1 MGKEGEGVH
10 PLVKKVFLVDSR
22 NEIIGWGKPPLDG
35 GAAVPLKKFFTPP
48 CNSRSENGQKW
59 TLPRVKWV
67 PPPSKIGAN
76 SLKMA
81 KIPREL
87 APRVK
92 IFPAA
97 EGGQQ
102 IFHIAPWELTPQVT
116 FFACPCM
123 VLEQIY
129 EEIYS

>member
-67 PPPSKIGAN
+67 PPPWNWGRQFKNGKS
-76 SLKMA
+76 S
-81 KIPREL
+81 
-87 APRVK
+87 RVK